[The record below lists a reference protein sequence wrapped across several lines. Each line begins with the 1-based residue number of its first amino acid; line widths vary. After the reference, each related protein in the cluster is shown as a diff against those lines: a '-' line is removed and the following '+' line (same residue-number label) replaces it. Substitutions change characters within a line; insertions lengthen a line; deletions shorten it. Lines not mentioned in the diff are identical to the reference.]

1 MSPFS
6 GPDKDIVVEQ
16 LRLGRRKPI
25 EKAKPRTPPEEVWD
39 LAEEL
44 ALEKFYIRRNGK
56 LAEKPAFLLFQG
68 FLDAKWALIMCGV
81 GAFWRLKSKA
91 KAYAKLE
98 EIASTATEPLEI
110 VLKTA
115 RGYKVIAKKE
125 AKY

>member
-1 MSPFS
+1 M
-6 GPDKDIVVEQ
+6 GVEVEQ
-16 LRLGRRKPI
+16 LRLGRGRKPVP
-25 EKAKPRTPPEEVWD
+25 EKTTPPDEVWD

-44 ALEKFYIRRNGK
+44 ALEKFYIRRDGR

-68 FLDAKWALIMCGV
+68 FLGAKWSLVMCGV
-81 GAFWRLKSKA
+81 GAVWRLKSKA

-98 EIASTATEPLEI
+98 EIASTAVVPLEI

-125 AKY
+125 ASK